1 MLINST
7 LEVLHATL
15 INSGAAFCIASRFT
29 IGQSGIIS
37 KMGSRQFFAPFASLK
52 ILRLLKHLFLFPHSH
67 HIEGQ
72 AVTPATKVIFTRT
85 MFTSRP
91 LCLKMWLP
99 CNNGV
104 YNTEDEPSRWEYLL
118 EGLEYNRRFA
128 RKIYLGI
135 APVEQES
142 KDTIRRGRLIKHP
155 QKSELKPGVQY
166 ALVMQCLDESWR
178 LDHLLFEGK
187 LNTKP
192 GIEFLAKEVANM
204 HDQLM
209 PSPEGRG
216 NPESIS
222 SKLAFN
228 RRFFDEALK
237 LLAHDDESVNK
248 YTCIGRLMVQFCRD
262 YGEHFDQ
269 RYRNGHIKRC
279 HGDLKAANL
288 WIRPERLLFWRLKK
302 YPPQLLALDCV
313 DFKPEFC
320 HIDTLSDIALLAI
333 DIEMQLIDWS
343 GDTDGSSAQSMAAY
357 FLSTYLREVQENDE
371 TAWPLLEYYM
381 TEKSM
386 VSASMN
392 ILYSSSSVLGK
403 RYLDIALSHAEKL
416 QKLLACSGKLLA
428 A

>member
-1 MLINST
+1 
-7 LEVLHATL
+7 
-15 INSGAAFCIASRFT
+15 
-29 IGQSGIIS
+29 
-37 KMGSRQFFAPFASLK
+37 
-52 ILRLLKHLFLFPHSH
+52 
-67 HIEGQ
+67 
-72 AVTPATKVIFTRT
+72 
-85 MFTSRP
+85 
-91 LCLKMWLP
+91 MWLP

-262 YGEHFDQ
+262 YSEHFDQ
-269 RYRNGHIKRC
+269 RYRNGHIKHC

-288 WIRPERLLFWRLKK
+288 WVRPEKLLFWGLKK
-302 YPPQLLALDCV
+302 YHPQLLALDCV

-320 HIDTLSDIALLAI
+320 HIDTLSDIAMLAI
-333 DIEMQLIDWS
+333 DIEMQLTDWS
-343 GDTDGSSAQSMAAY
+343 DENMSRLSGQSTARS
-357 FLSTYLREVQENDE
+357 FLQTYLRKVQEDDK
-371 TAWPLLEYYM
+371 AVWPLLEYYM

-392 ILYSSSSVLGK
+392 ILYSGSSVLGK

>member
-1 MLINST
+1 VS
-7 LEVLHATL
+7 
-15 INSGAAFCIASRFT
+15 
-29 IGQSGIIS
+29 
-37 KMGSRQFFAPFASLK
+37 
-52 ILRLLKHLFLFPHSH
+52 
-67 HIEGQ
+67 
-72 AVTPATKVIFTRT
+72 PATKVIFTRT

-99 CNNGV
+99 CNNGI

-118 EGLEYNRRFA
+118 KGLEYNRRFA

-187 LNTKP
+187 LNTKS

-209 PSPEGRG
+209 LSPEGRG

-237 LLAHDDESVNK
+237 LLAYGDESVNK
-248 YTCIGRLMVQFCRD
+248 FKCIDRLMIQFCGD
-262 YGEHFDQ
+262 YSEHFGQ
-269 RYRNGHIKRC
+269 RYRNGHIKHC

-288 WIRPERLLFWRLKK
+288 WVRPEKLLFWGLKK
-302 YPPQLLALDCV
+302 YHPQLLALDCV
-313 DFKPEFC
+313 DFRPEFC
-320 HIDTLSDIALLAI
+320 HIDTLSDVAMLAI
-333 DIEMQLIDWS
+333 DIEMQLTDWS
-343 GDTDGSSAQSMAAY
+343 DENMSRLSGQSMARS
-357 FLSTYLREVQENDE
+357 FLQTYLREVQEDDK
-371 TAWPLLEYYM
+371 AVWPLLEYYM

-392 ILYSSSSVLGK
+392 ILYSGSSVLGK

>member
-1 MLINST
+1 MS
-7 LEVLHATL
+7 
-15 INSGAAFCIASRFT
+15 
-29 IGQSGIIS
+29 
-37 KMGSRQFFAPFASLK
+37 
-52 ILRLLKHLFLFPHSH
+52 
-67 HIEGQ
+67 
-72 AVTPATKVIFTRT
+72 PATKVIFIRT
-85 MFTSRP
+85 MFTGRQG
-91 LCLKMWLP
+91 CLKMWLP

-104 YNTEDEPSRWEYLL
+104 YNTEDESTRWGYLL

-128 RKIYLGI
+128 RKVYLGI
-135 APVEQES
+135 AAVEQVS
-142 KDTIRRGRLIKHP
+142 KDTIRRGRLIRHP

-166 ALVMQCLDESWR
+166 ALVMRRLDESWR
-178 LDHLLFEGK
+178 LDHLLFGGK

-204 HDQLM
+204 HKQLM
-209 PSPEGRG
+209 LSPEGQG

-228 RRFFDEALK
+228 KRFFDQALK

-248 YTCIGRLMVQFCRD
+248 YKCIGRLIAQFCRD
-262 YGEHFDQ
+262 YSEHFDQ

-288 WIRPERLLFWRLKK
+288 WVRPERLHFWGLKK
-302 YPPQLLALDCV
+302 YPPQLLALDCI
-313 DFKPEFC
+313 DFRPEFC
-320 HIDTLSDIALLAI
+320 HIDTLSDVALLAI
-333 DIEMQLIDWS
+333 DIEMQLTDWS
-343 GDTDGSSAQSMAAY
+343 GDTDESAAQNMAGY

-371 TAWPLLEYYM
+371 IAWPLLEYYM

-392 ILYSSSSVLGK
+392 ILYSSSSILGK
-403 RYLDIALSHAEKL
+403 RYLEIALSHAEKL
-416 QKLLACSGKLLA
+416 QKLVANSGKLLA